1 MANQT
6 VTIKR
11 NKVVYDIDLVSWKT
25 ARTRLTENR
34 SIAEAQTDSGSDNMF
49 ILERRILTALQKVKQ
64 ECRWCVAS
72 TTGTSG
78 GNDDMSG
85 VSSTGITTT
94 TYAITFRD
102 AISNKITWNDV
113 ALRVHNYIVYS
124 VLADW
129 FSYVMPSEVQNYAT
143 QAAAEMSDLIGL
155 FLRDAPVYP
164 TTTPSE
170 S

>member
-6 VTIKR
+6 VTINR
-11 NKVVYDIDLVSWKT
+11 NKLVYDIDTISWKT
-25 ARTRLTENR
+25 ARTRLTETR

-49 ILERRILTALQKVKQ
+49 VLERRILTALQKVKQ

-72 TTGTSG
+72 TTGTTG
-78 GNDDMSG
+78 GSDAMTG

-94 TYAITFRD
+94 TYTITFRD
-102 AISNKITWNDV
+102 AISNKINWDDV
-113 ALRVHNYIVYS
+113 ALRVHNYMLYS

-143 QAAAEMSDLIGL
+143 QAANEMSDLIGL
-155 FLRDAPVYP
+155 FLRDAPAFP
-164 TTTPSE
+164 AS
-170 S
+170 